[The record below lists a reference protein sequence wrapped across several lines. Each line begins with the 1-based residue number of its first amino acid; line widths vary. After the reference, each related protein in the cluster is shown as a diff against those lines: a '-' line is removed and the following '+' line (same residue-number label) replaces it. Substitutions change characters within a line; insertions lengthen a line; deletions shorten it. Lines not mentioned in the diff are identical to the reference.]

1 MKCCDILHKPNTS
14 HNIYRLFLRK
24 IIENVHVVT
33 NPSSTIDTVEK
44 NGNGNYQIRALPLRK
59 AKEKL
64 QGKNANTS
72 NAF

>member
-1 MKCCDILHKPNTS
+1 MKCFDLLKPYTG
-14 HNIYRLFLRK
+14 HNIYRLFFKL
-24 IIENVHVVT
+24 IENVPVVT

-64 QGKNANTS
+64 QGKNGNTS